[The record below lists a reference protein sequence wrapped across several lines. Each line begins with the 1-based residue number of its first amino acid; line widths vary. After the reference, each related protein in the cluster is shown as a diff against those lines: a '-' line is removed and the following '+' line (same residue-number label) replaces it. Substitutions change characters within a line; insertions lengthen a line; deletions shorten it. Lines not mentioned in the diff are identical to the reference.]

1 MLNDPLTARS
11 AERAGKTIGRMGV
24 MRRMGIKQI
33 IRLFKGPLI
42 PRNSQPVRCVCR
54 VRYISRIGCAR
65 IPRQCG
71 MTLFKG
77 SPIPRSAERA
87 GKDNRKNGSNEKN
100 GYKIEKANDTPVQRL
115 SNSSESDRYNLWKLL
130 ENIC

>member
-1 MLNDPLTARS
+1 MKKYIRHAQRPSNGSECGESGKSGML
-11 AERAGKTIGRMGV
+11 EEMKTT
-24 MRRMGIKQI
+24 
-33 IRLFKGPLI
+33 LFKGSPI

-77 SPIPRSAERA
+77 SPIPRNSQPVRASVVSVASVMYSANA
-87 GKDNRKNGSNEKN
+87 G
-100 GYKIEKANDTPVQRL
+100 
-115 SNSSESDRYNLWKLL
+115 
-130 ENIC
+130 